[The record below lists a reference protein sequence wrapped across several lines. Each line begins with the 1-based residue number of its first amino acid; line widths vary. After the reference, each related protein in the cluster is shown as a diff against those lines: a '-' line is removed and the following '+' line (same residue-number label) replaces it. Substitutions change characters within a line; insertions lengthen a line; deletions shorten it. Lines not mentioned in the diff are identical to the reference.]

1 MTEARRRRSATQE
14 KIERLLDAT
23 EEIIIH
29 EGYAAVSS
37 RSAALKAGIA
47 PPLVH
52 YYFSTIDDLFIAVLQ
67 RYSAPMIQEMQS
79 ALASTEPLQAWW
91 DIAAD
96 PRGATLLVELLA
108 AANHRPALRAEI
120 GKVARDL
127 RRVQIEALTGLAAEY
142 GLDLDEYPPALIAAT
157 VQGLAFGLVSDQ
169 VSGYETAHDVAASA
183 VSRLITR
190 LEARRASRLQRLET
204 AGTSSRT
211 PGDNHI

>member
-1 MTEARRRRSATQE
+1 MTEARRRRTATQE
-14 KIERLLDAT
+14 KIKRLLDAT

-67 RYSAPMIQEMQS
+67 RCSAPMIEEMQS
-79 ALASTEPLQAWW
+79 ALASTEPLRAWW
-91 DIAAD
+91 DIASD
-96 PRGATLLVELLA
+96 PRGASLLVELLA

-142 GLDLDEYPPALIAAT
+142 GLDLDDYPPALIAAT

-169 VSGYETAHDVAASA
+169 VSGYETAHDVAACA

-190 LEARRASRLQRLET
+190 LEARRASRLPERET
-204 AGTSSRT
+204 AGTTSPT
-211 PGDNHI
+211 YGENLI